1 MEIIGSDSYEQLLD
15 IKYKSPLKVILF
27 FQFTSI
33 QSESKTLVDDECYR
47 IIGLPFYNYE
57 ITKDEVADRLRD
69 L

>member
-1 MEIIGSDSYEQLLD
+1 M
-15 IKYKSPLKVILF
+15 PKVIVYLENN
-27 FQFTSI
+27 SL
-33 QSESKTLVDDECYR
+33 QSQSKKLVDDECYR

>member
-1 MEIIGSDSYEQLLD
+1 M
-15 IKYKSPLKVILF
+15 PKVILF

-33 QSESKTLVDDECYR
+33 QSESKTLIDDECYR